1 MRIAYVVP
9 RYGLEVV
16 GGAELGARMLAE
28 RLVAN
33 LGWQVE
39 VLTTCAQ
46 DASTWADEYPPG
58 EELVNGVLV
67 RRFSSQ
73 AGRDPGFEEFSQRL
87 LRHPEG
93 VSSADQERWVE
104 LQGPVCPELLD
115 TLAETPADVAA
126 FYPYLYHP
134 TVAGIGRQ
142 KGRAVMHP
150 AAHDEPPLRLP
161 LFRDVFEAADG
172 LVFQTWGER
181 RLVES
186 RFPVAHAPA
195 VVVGLGV
202 EPTDGEPG
210 PARDLLGVG
219 DRPYLCCLGRVDDGK
234 GAGLLAA
241 FFAAFKRRHPGP
253 LALVFV
259 GPVVHRPPPHPDIF
273 VVGAVD
279 EATKWGAL
287 RGALALVSPSP
298 LEAFSL
304 VLVEGWQAGLP
315 ALVNAR
321 CAATV
326 EHCRRSGGGLWFSS
340 YATFEATIGRLVS
353 STTLR
358 ARLARAGAHYVEQRF
373 SWPAVIDRY
382 SSFLTEVAQRP

>member
-28 RLVAN
+28 RLVAH

-39 VLTTCAQ
+39 VLTTCAR
-46 DASTWADEYPPG
+46 DSGTWADEYPPG
-58 EELVNGVLV
+58 EEVVNGVLV
-67 RRFSSQ
+67 RRFPSK
-73 AGRDPGFEEFSQRL
+73 AGRDPGFEALSKRL

-93 VSSADQERWVE
+93 ASPDDQERWVE
-104 LQGPVCPELLD
+104 LQGPLCPELLD
-115 TLAETPADVAA
+115 ALAETPADIAA

-142 KGRAVMHP
+142 RGRAVMHP

-161 LFRDVFEAADG
+161 LFRDVFDAADG

-181 RLVES
+181 NLVES
-186 RFPVAHAPA
+186 RFPIAHVPA

-202 EPTDGEPG
+202 EPADGEPAA
-210 PARDLLGVG
+210 ARDRLGVG
-219 DRPYLCCLGRVDDGK
+219 ARPYLCCLGRVDDGK

-241 FFAAFKRRHPGP
+241 FFAAYKRRRPGS

-259 GPVVHRPPPHPDIF
+259 GPVVHRPPPHPDVF
-273 VVGAVD
+273 VIGAVD

-304 VLVEGWQAGLP
+304 ALVEGWQAGLP

-340 YATFEATIGRLVS
+340 YPSFEVALGRLVS
-353 STTLR
+353 STSLR
-358 ARLARAGAHYVEQRF
+358 ARLARAGRSYVEARF
-373 SWPAVIDRY
+373 SWPAVIHRY
-382 SSFLTEVAQRP
+382 SRFLVEVAGRE